1 MIAPAA
7 SRRLSLR
14 LGACL
19 SALALLASPLAAD
32 AKPSLAA
39 PPAIHPNVEHPEPQE
54 GLARHAMV
62 AAANPLATMA
72 GVKVLKAGGS
82 AVDAAIAIQAVLGL
96 VEPQSSGLGG
106 GAFMVYYD
114 ARTHKVTA
122 YDGREK
128 APAGAN
134 PKMFLDENGQP
145 LPFFDAVLGGI
156 STGVPGAI
164 AMLDMAHHDHGRLP
178 WASLFKQAH
187 DLAANG
193 FKVSPRMAGMISS
206 KFPQAH
212 TPDATRYFT
221 RPDGERYKAGDILK
235 NPAYAHSLDII
246 AKYGASGL
254 LTGTLAQEI
263 VSRVHEG
270 SRPSTMTLAD
280 MAAYR
285 PNKSEALCEPYR
297 DHIVCTPQAPS
308 GGPGLQMV
316 MGILEHTDIDRRD
329 ANDPKAWF
337 EFAQANR
344 LAYADRDRYIG
355 DPAFVTVPI
364 KGLLDPAYEK
374 TRASLIGE
382 KAGPVTFGHPEGAPD
397 VGTDHTAEP
406 GGTSHIVIVDARG
419 NAVSMTTTVENIFG
433 SGRMVGGFFLN
444 NQLTDF
450 SFTPANNDG
459 TPAANAV
466 AGGKRPRSTM
476 APVIVL
482 TKSGKFHAAE
492 GSPGGSSIQA
502 YNAKAVVGLLDWGLT
517 PQQVVSLPNLVA
529 HGDKFNA
536 DPFPKAI
543 LDGLAAREMPLDTAR
558 GEASGLQAIIVT
570 PKGYLGGAD
579 PRREGIARGF

>member
-1 MIAPAA
+1 MTFPRSRSLPFRISAGLSVLALAA
-7 SRRLSLR
+7 TP
-14 LGACL
+14 LGA
-19 SALALLASPLAAD
+19 LAKAPGT
-32 AKPSLAA
+32 P
-39 PPAIHPNVEHPEPQE
+39 PPAVHPKVEHPEPQD
-54 GLARHAMV
+54 GLASHAMV

-72 GVKVLKAGGS
+72 GVKVLKEGGS
-82 AVDAAIAIQAVLGL
+82 AIDAAVAIQAVLGL
-96 VEPQSSGLGG
+96 VEPQSSGLAGG
-106 GAFMVYYD
+106 SFLVYYD

-128 APAGAN
+128 APAGAT
-134 PKMFLDENGQP
+134 PKLFLDAHGKP
-145 LPFFDAVLGGI
+145 LPFFEAVLGGI

-164 AMLDMAHHDHGRLP
+164 AMLDMAHRDHGKLP
-178 WASLFKQAH
+178 WADLFKQAH
-187 DLAANG
+187 DLAADG
-193 FKVSPRMAGMISS
+193 FVVSPRLAGMIHS
-206 KFPQAH
+206 KAPQAH
-212 TPDATRYFT
+212 APDAVKYFT
-221 RPDGERYKAGDILK
+221 KPDGQLYEAGDVLK
-235 NPAYAHSLDII
+235 NPAYAHSLDVI
-246 AKYGASGL
+246 AKFGASGL
-254 LTGTLAQEI
+254 LTGPLAQAI
-263 VSRVHEG
+263 VDRVHEG
-270 SRPSTMTLAD
+270 SHPSTLTLAD
-280 MAAYR
+280 LAAYR
-285 PNKSEALCEPYR
+285 PNKGEALCEPYR

-316 MGILEHTDIDRRD
+316 LGVLKHTDIDQRN

-364 KGLLDPAYEK
+364 KGLLAPDYEAA
-374 TRASLIGE
+374 RAALVGE
-382 KAGPVTFGHPEGAPD
+382 KAGPVTFGHPAGAPD
-397 VGTDHTAEP
+397 YGPDHTVEP
-406 GGTSHIVIVDARG
+406 GGTSHIVIVDAQG
-419 NAVSMTTTVENIFG
+419 NAVSMTTTVESLFG

-450 SFTPANNDG
+450 SFTPQNDDG

-482 TKSGKFHAAE
+482 TKAGRFYAAA
-492 GSPGGSSIQA
+492 GSPGGSAIQA
-502 YNAKAVVGLLDWGLT
+502 YNSKAVVGLLDWGLT

-536 DPFPKAI
+536 DPFPQAI
-543 LDGLAAREMPLDTAR
+543 LDGLAARAMPLDTAR
-558 GEASGLQAIIVT
+558 GEASGLQAIVVT